1 MTKRGGG
8 CLTAIAL
15 VLSLAVV
22 ALGAGLVYLVST
34 NQPSATPQPSQEG
47 GEVEPASFAEYSWDE
62 LSAVAQ
68 LIASAESD
76 EKGREVAAE
85 YGISLGDSR
94 QLLLD
99 DGRSVTLTVVGL
111 RADERSDGSGLAGL
125 TLMLSPI
132 SLRPMN
138 SSDTNVGGWE
148 ASELRSW
155 LAGEGKELLPDD
167 LAASV
172 VSVRKLTN
180 NTGVTNDAAAVTQTD
195 DELWLFSASEVCGA
209 ITWFTDE
216 YGDEP
221 NLYTGYV
228 DFAPYDEMLSSE
240 GEQYEYF
247 ASSGVRASSDSLGVL
262 KLAYGSSTT
271 SWWYRTSYPYTFTG
285 EDASYFY
292 QVMASGYPSMT
303 SLASEPSGVTV
314 GLCL

>member
-132 SLRPMN
+132 ALMPMN
-138 SSDTNVGGWE
+138 SGDTNVGGWE

-167 LAASV
+167 LASSV

-195 DELWLFSASEVCGA
+195 DELWLFSASEVCGT

-240 GEQYEYF
+240 GVQYEYF
-247 ASSGVRASSDSLGVL
+247 ASSGVHASSDPLGVL

-292 QVMASGYPSMT
+292 QVMASGFPSTT

>member
-155 LAGEGKELLPDD
+155 LAGEGRELLPDD

-247 ASSGVRASSDSLGVL
+247 ASSGVRASSDPLGVL

>member
-34 NQPSATPQPSQEG
+34 NQPSATLQPSQEG

-195 DELWLFSASEVCGA
+195 DELWLFSASEVCGT

-247 ASSGVRASSDSLGVL
+247 ASSGVRASSDPLGVL
-262 KLAYGSSTT
+262 KLAYESSTT

>member
-47 GEVEPASFAEYSWDE
+47 GEVEPASFAEYSWVE

-85 YGISLGDSR
+85 YGIFLGDSR

-195 DELWLFSASEVCGA
+195 DELWLFSASEVCGT